1 MKLFEFLDTILSI
14 VNKILEFINLNRN
27 KLSTRGN
34 QANLSKN
41 DLDINFAFVF
51 ATECILVAFISTT
64 LIQIVI

>member
-51 ATECILVAFISTT
+51 TTECILVAFISTT
-64 LIQIVI
+64 IIHIVI